1 MRVSPSSPFMTIV
14 LFLTSTHHAWELPTK
29 EFLVTFTQTFQ
40 KEGVL
45 LYLPDKTSRR
55 WEVVSMMKHLR

>member
-1 MRVSPSSPFMTIV
+1 MRVLPSSSFMTIV
-14 LFLTSTHHAWELPTK
+14 SFLTSTYHAWELPTK

-40 KEGVL
+40 KKGVL
-45 LYLPDKTSRR
+45 LFLPDNASRS